1 MRRIIFQMLVSLDGY
16 FEGPNKEIDWHVVD
30 GDFNEYAV
38 EMLNSVDTLLFGRV
52 TYQLMASYWPTLS
65 ARTDDPVVAERMNNL
80 PKIVFSRT
88 LTKVEWQDTRLV
100 GEDAVEEVAKLKRQP
115 GKDMAI
121 FGSSDLTV
129 SLVPYNLVDEY
140 RIFVNPVV
148 LGGGKTLLHGLR
160 ERLDVHLIWSRV
172 LKSGLILACYKPDR
186 RK

>member
-121 FGSSDLTV
+121 FGSSDLAV
-129 SLVPYNLVDEY
+129 SLTKSGLIDEY
-140 RIFVNPVV
+140 RIFVNPLFLGAGKPV
-148 LGGGKTLLHGLR
+148 LRGLN
-160 ERLDVHLIWSRV
+160 ERLHLKLVNSRQFS
-172 LKSGLILACYKPDR
+172 SGVVMLCYQPENK
-186 RK
+186 